1 MACRGWWTHLGE
13 AVQEFADESH
23 EPGPSAPSPG
33 EGEGQGGGE
42 GDSSRVDLGK
52 EGTDKK

>member
-23 EPGPSAPSPG
+23 TPGPSAPNPG
-33 EGEGQGGGE
+33 EREGWGSGSS
-42 GDSSRVDLGK
+42 DSSRV
-52 EGTDKK
+52 EGADKK